1 MRTLQRPTERGIA
14 WLVLALSLTIAAFA
28 AERAFDG
35 PERQVG
41 ARPVQTA
48 PPAPTGSTTPR
59 AAPVTEAPIS
69 ATPRPVLVEVPRLG
83 VRATVQPVGVTA
95 DGAMRIPRDARRV
108 GWYRFGPAPGAPEGS
123 AVLAGHVDSRAQG
136 RGVFFRLATVEVGDT
151 VRVTQ
156 AGGEVLGYRVV
167 ARESIRKQRLP
178 ADELF
183 ARDGSPRLTLITC
196 SGPYVAELGGYQDNL
211 VVTATPV
218 RFAPPMDD
226 AP

>member
-1 MRTLQRPTERGIA
+1 MRTLQRPTERGFA
-14 WLVLALSLTIAAFA
+14 WLVLALGLTVAALA
-28 AERAFDG
+28 AVRAFDG

-41 ARPVQTA
+41 VRQVQAA
-48 PPAPTGSTTPR
+48 PPAPTGSATPR
-59 AAPVTEAPIS
+59 AAQVTEAPIPP
-69 ATPRPVLVEVPRLG
+69 TPRPVLVEVPRLRL
-83 VRATVQPVGVTA
+83 RATVLPVGVTA

-136 RGVFFRLATVEVGDT
+136 RGVFFRLATIEVGDT

-156 AGGEVLGYRVV
+156 AGGEVLAYRVV

-196 SGPYVAELGGYQDNL
+196 SGPYVAEQGGYQDNL

-218 RFAPPMDD
+218 RLAPMADQS
-226 AP
+226 